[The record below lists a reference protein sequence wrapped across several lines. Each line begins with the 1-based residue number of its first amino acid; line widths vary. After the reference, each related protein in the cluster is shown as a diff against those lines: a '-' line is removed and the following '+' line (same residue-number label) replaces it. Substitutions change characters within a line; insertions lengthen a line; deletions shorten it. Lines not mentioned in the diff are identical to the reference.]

1 MSINKI
7 INTKRTQVKTSFINL
22 QTHIP
27 FSKNTCKPIDY
38 NSKII
43 LLGSCFSDNIG
54 QKLSY
59 HKFQSIL
66 NPFGILFH
74 PRAIETI
81 IKNAIT
87 KEEYTE
93 KDIFFFNERWQSFTA
108 HSKLS
113 SSSKE
118 EIIEKLN
125 KASASINTALKSS
138 THIIITLGT
147 SWVYRL
153 LESDKIVAN
162 CHKVSQH
169 KFKKE
174 LLSIVEINKSL
185 SSIISLIRKVNPDI
199 NFIFTVS
206 PIRHLKDGFI
216 ENQQSKSHLIS
227 ALHQIIKNQEN
238 TFYFPSYEIMMDE
251 LRDYRFYKE
260 DMIHP
265 NQIAINYIWEK
276 FYENWLSDEAID
288 LKKEVIKIQRGLEH
302 KPFNPDSKKHQ
313 QFLSSL
319 QGKIEI
325 LKKKYA
331 HISF

>member
-1 MSINKI
+1 M
-7 INTKRTQVKTSFINL
+7 NL

-27 FSKNTCKPIDY
+27 FTKNISNLIDY

-59 HKFQSIL
+59 HKFESIL

-74 PRAIETI
+74 PKAIESV
-81 IKNAIT
+81 IKNSLC
-87 KEEYTE
+87 KKKYTE
-93 KDIFFFNERWQSFTA
+93 KDVFFLNERWQSFEA

-118 EIIEKLN
+118 EIIEQLN
-125 KASASINTALKSS
+125 KASVSINKAVKNS
-138 THIIITLGT
+138 THFIITLGT
-147 SWVYRL
+147 SWVYRFN
-153 LESDKIVAN
+153 ESGEIVAN
-162 CHKVSQH
+162 CHKVSQN

-174 LLSIVEINKSL
+174 LLSVAEINKSL
-185 SSIISLIRKVNPDI
+185 SLIISLIKEINPSI
-199 NFIFTVS
+199 SFIFTVS
-206 PIRHLKDGFI
+206 PVRHLKDEVI

-227 ALHQIIKNQEN
+227 ALHQIIPIHKNS
-238 TFYFPSYEIMMDE
+238 FYFPSYEVMMDE

-265 NQIAINYIWEK
+265 NQIAINHIWEK
-276 FYENWLSDEAID
+276 FYENWLSDEALE

-302 KPFNPDSKKHQ
+302 KPFNPNSEGHQ

-319 QGKIEI
+319 QEKIKT
-325 LKKKYA
+325 LKKKYS

>member
-1 MSINKI
+1 M
-7 INTKRTQVKTSFINL
+7 NL

-27 FSKNTCKPIDY
+27 FSKNSSNPIDY

-54 QKLSY
+54 QKLRY

-74 PRAIETI
+74 PKAIETI
-81 IKNAIT
+81 IKNALC
-87 KEEYTE
+87 KKEYTE
-93 KDIFFFNERWQSFTA
+93 KDLFFLNERWQSFEA

-113 SSSKE
+113 SSSKDEVIE
-118 EIIEKLN
+118 ELN
-125 KASASINTALKSS
+125 KASAVINTALKSS
-138 THIIITLGT
+138 SHIIITLGT

-153 LESDKIVAN
+153 LETDEIVAN

-174 LLSIVEINKSL
+174 LVSIVEINKSL
-185 SSIISLIRKVNPDI
+185 SSIISLVRKVNPDI

-251 LRDYRFYKE
+251 LRDYRYYKE

-265 NQIAINYIWEK
+265 NDIAINYIWKK
-276 FYENWLSDEAID
+276 FYENWLSDEALE

-302 KPFNPDSKKHQ
+302 KPFNPNSKKHQ

-319 QGKIEI
+319 QEKIET
-325 LKKKYA
+325 LKKKYS

>member
-1 MSINKI
+1 M
-7 INTKRTQVKTSFINL
+7 NL

-27 FSKNTCKPIDY
+27 LSKNIKSPIDY
-38 NSKII
+38 NSKVI

-54 QKLSY
+54 KKLSY
-59 HKFQSIL
+59 HKFQSVL

-74 PRAIETI
+74 PKAIESV

-87 KEEYTE
+87 KKEYTE
-93 KDIFFFNERWQSFTA
+93 EDLFFLNERWQSFTA

-118 EIIEKLN
+118 EALN
-125 KASASINTALKSS
+125 QLNQASALINTALKSN

-147 SWVYRL
+147 SWVYRF
-153 LESDKIVAN
+153 LESGKIVAN
-162 CHKVSQH
+162 CHKVPQH

-174 LLSIVEINKSL
+174 LLPITEINKSL

-199 NFIFTVS
+199 NFIFTIS
-206 PIRHLKDGFI
+206 PIRHLRDGFI

-227 ALHQIIKNQEN
+227 ALHQIIKNQEK

-288 LKKEVIKIQRGLEH
+288 LKKQVIKIQRGLEH
-302 KPFNPDSKKHQ
+302 KPFNTDSDEHRD
-313 QFLSSL
+313 FLSSL
-319 QGKIEI
+319 QEKIET
-325 LKKKYA
+325 LKKKYS
-331 HISF
+331 HITF

>member
-1 MSINKI
+1 M
-7 INTKRTQVKTSFINL
+7 NL

-27 FSKNTCKPIDY
+27 FSKYIKSLIDY
-38 NSKII
+38 NSKIT

-54 QKLSY
+54 KKLSY
-59 HKFQSIL
+59 HKFQSVL

-74 PRAIETI
+74 PKAIESV
-81 IKNAIT
+81 IKNAIS
-87 KEEYTE
+87 KKEYTE
-93 KDIFFFNERWQSFTA
+93 EDLFFFNECWHCFEA

-118 EIIEKLN
+118 QVLVELN
-125 KASASINTALKSS
+125 KASASMNTALKSS

-147 SWVYRL
+147 SWIYRF
-153 LESDKIVAN
+153 LESGQIVAN
-162 CHKVSQH
+162 CHKVPQH

-174 LLSIVEINKSL
+174 LLSVTEINKSV
-185 SSIISLIRKVNPDI
+185 SSIISLIREVNPDI

-206 PIRHLKDGFI
+206 PVRHLKDGFI

-227 ALHQIIKNQEN
+227 ALHQIIKIHEN

-276 FYENWLSDEAID
+276 FYENWFSDEALD
-288 LKKEVIKIQRGLEH
+288 LKKQVLKIQRGLEH
-302 KPFNPDSKKHQ
+302 KPFNPNSNEHRK
-313 QFLSSL
+313 FLASL
-319 QGKIEI
+319 Q
-325 LKKKYA
+325 
-331 HISF
+331 

>member
-1 MSINKI
+1 M
-7 INTKRTQVKTSFINL
+7 NL

-27 FSKNTCKPIDY
+27 FSKNTSNPIDY

-54 QKLSY
+54 QRLSY

-74 PRAIETI
+74 PKAIETI

-93 KDIFFFNERWQSFTA
+93 KDVFFLNERWQSFEA

-118 EIIEKLN
+118 EIIEQLN
-125 KASASINTALKSS
+125 KASVSINKAVKNS
-138 THIIITLGT
+138 THFIITLGT
-147 SWVYRL
+147 SWVYRFN
-153 LESDKIVAN
+153 ESGEIVAN
-162 CHKVSQH
+162 CHKVSQN

-174 LLSIVEINKSL
+174 LLSVAEINKSL
-185 SSIISLIRKVNPDI
+185 SLIISLIKEINPSI
-199 NFIFTVS
+199 SFIFTVS
-206 PIRHLKDGFI
+206 PVRHLKDGVI

-227 ALHQIIKNQEN
+227 ALHQIIPIHKNS
-238 TFYFPSYEIMMDE
+238 FYFPSYEVMMDE

-288 LKKEVIKIQRGLEH
+288 LKKQVIKIQRGLEH

-313 QFLSSL
+313 QFLLSL
-319 QGKIEI
+319 QEKIEI
-325 LKKKYA
+325 LKKKYS

>member
-1 MSINKI
+1 L
-7 INTKRTQVKTSFINL
+7 NL

-27 FSKNTCKPIDY
+27 FSKNISNLIDY

-59 HKFQSIL
+59 HKFESIL

-74 PRAIETI
+74 PKAIESV
-81 IKNAIT
+81 IKNALC
-87 KEEYTE
+87 KKKYTE
-93 KDIFFFNERWQSFTA
+93 KDVFFLNERWQSFEA

-118 EIIEKLN
+118 EIIEQLN
-125 KASASINTALKSS
+125 KASVSINKAVKNS
-138 THIIITLGT
+138 THFIITLGT
-147 SWVYRL
+147 SWVYRFN
-153 LESDKIVAN
+153 ESGEIVAN
-162 CHKVSQH
+162 CHKVSQN

-174 LLSIVEINKSL
+174 LLSVAEINKSL
-185 SSIISLIRKVNPDI
+185 SLIISLIKEINPSI
-199 NFIFTVS
+199 SFIFTVS
-206 PIRHLKDGFI
+206 PVRHLKDGVI

-227 ALHQIIKNQEN
+227 ALHQIIPIHKNS
-238 TFYFPSYEIMMDE
+238 FYFPSYEVMMDE

-276 FYENWLSDEAID
+276 FYENWLSDEALE

-302 KPFNPDSKKHQ
+302 KPFNPNSEGHQ

-319 QGKIEI
+319 QEKIKT
-325 LKKKYA
+325 LKKKYS

>member
-1 MSINKI
+1 M
-7 INTKRTQVKTSFINL
+7 NL

-27 FSKNTCKPIDY
+27 FSKNTNNPIDY
-38 NSKII
+38 NSRIT

-74 PRAIETI
+74 PKAIESV
-81 IKNAIT
+81 IKNALC
-87 KEEYTE
+87 KKEYTE

-118 EIIEKLN
+118 EALN
-125 KASASINTALKSS
+125 QLNQASALINTALKSN

-147 SWVYRL
+147 SWIYRFS
-153 LESDKIVAN
+153 ESGKIVTN
-162 CHKVSQH
+162 CHKVPQH

-227 ALHQIIKNQEN
+227 ALHQIIKKQDN

-260 DMIHP
+260 DMINT
-265 NQIAINYIWEK
+265 NQIAINYIWET

-288 LKKEVIKIQRGLEH
+288 LKKQVIKIQRGLEH

-313 QFLSSL
+313 QFLLSL
-319 QGKIEI
+319 QEKIEI
-325 LKKKYA
+325 LKKKYS

>member
-1 MSINKI
+1 L
-7 INTKRTQVKTSFINL
+7 NL

-27 FSKNTCKPIDY
+27 FTKNISNLIDY

-59 HKFQSIL
+59 HKFESIL

-74 PRAIETI
+74 PKAIESV
-81 IKNAIT
+81 IKNALC
-87 KEEYTE
+87 KKEYTE
-93 KDIFFFNERWQSFTA
+93 KDVFFLNERWQSFEA

-118 EIIEKLN
+118 EIIEQLN
-125 KASASINTALKSS
+125 KASVSINKAVKNS
-138 THIIITLGT
+138 THFIITLGT
-147 SWVYRL
+147 SWVYRFN
-153 LESDKIVAN
+153 ESGEIVAN
-162 CHKVSQH
+162 CHKVSQN

-174 LLSIVEINKSL
+174 LLSVAEINKSL
-185 SSIISLIRKVNPDI
+185 SLIISLIKEINPSI
-199 NFIFTVS
+199 SFIFTVS
-206 PIRHLKDGFI
+206 PVRHLKDGVI

-227 ALHQIIKNQEN
+227 ALHQIIPIHKNS
-238 TFYFPSYEIMMDE
+238 FYFPSYEVMMDE

-276 FYENWLSDEAID
+276 FYENWLSDEALE

-302 KPFNPDSKKHQ
+302 KPFNPNSEGHQ

-319 QGKIEI
+319 QEKIKT
-325 LKKKYA
+325 LKKKYS

>member
-1 MSINKI
+1 M
-7 INTKRTQVKTSFINL
+7 NL

-27 FSKNTCKPIDY
+27 FSKNISNLIDY

-59 HKFQSIL
+59 HKFESIL

-74 PRAIETI
+74 PKAIESV
-81 IKNAIT
+81 IKNALC
-87 KEEYTE
+87 KKKYTE
-93 KDIFFFNERWQSFTA
+93 KDIFFLNERWQSFEA

-113 SSSKE
+113 STSKE
-118 EIIEKLN
+118 EVIEQLN
-125 KASASINTALKSS
+125 KASVSINKAVKNS
-138 THIIITLGT
+138 THFIITLGT
-147 SWVYRL
+147 SWVYRSN
-153 LESDKIVAN
+153 ESGEIVAN
-162 CHKVSQH
+162 CHKVSQK

-174 LLSIVEINKSL
+174 LLSVAEINKSL
-185 SSIISLIRKVNPDI
+185 SFIISLIKEINPSI
-199 NFIFTVS
+199 SFIFTVS
-206 PIRHLKDGFI
+206 PVRHLKDGVI

-227 ALHQIIKNQEN
+227 ALHQIIPIHKNS
-238 TFYFPSYEIMMDE
+238 FYFPSYEVMMDE

-276 FYENWLSDEAID
+276 FYENWLSDEALE

-302 KPFNPDSKKHQ
+302 KPFNPNSEGHQ

-319 QGKIEI
+319 QEKIET
-325 LKKKYA
+325 LKKKYS

>member
-1 MSINKI
+1 L
-7 INTKRTQVKTSFINL
+7 NL

-27 FSKNTCKPIDY
+27 FTKNISNLIDY

-59 HKFQSIL
+59 HKFESIL

-74 PRAIETI
+74 PKAIESV
-81 IKNAIT
+81 IKNALC
-87 KEEYTE
+87 KKKYTE
-93 KDIFFFNERWQSFTA
+93 KDVFFLNERWQSFEA

-118 EIIEKLN
+118 EIIEQLN
-125 KASASINTALKSS
+125 KASVSINKAVKNS
-138 THIIITLGT
+138 THFIITLGT
-147 SWVYRL
+147 SWVYRFN
-153 LESDKIVAN
+153 ESGEIVAN
-162 CHKVSQH
+162 CHKVSQN

-174 LLSIVEINKSL
+174 LLSVAEINKSL
-185 SSIISLIRKVNPDI
+185 SLIISLIKEINPSI
-199 NFIFTVS
+199 SFIFTVS
-206 PIRHLKDGFI
+206 PVRHLKDGVI

-227 ALHQIIKNQEN
+227 ALHQIIPIHKNS
-238 TFYFPSYEIMMDE
+238 FYFPSYEVMMDE

-276 FYENWLSDEAID
+276 FYENWLSDEALE

-302 KPFNPDSKKHQ
+302 KPFNPNSEGHQ

-319 QGKIEI
+319 QEKIKT
-325 LKKKYA
+325 LKKKYS

>member
-1 MSINKI
+1 M
-7 INTKRTQVKTSFINL
+7 NL

-27 FSKNTCKPIDY
+27 FTKNISNLIDY

-59 HKFQSIL
+59 HKFESIL

-74 PRAIETI
+74 PKAIESV
-81 IKNAIT
+81 IKNSLC
-87 KEEYTE
+87 KKKYTE
-93 KDIFFFNERWQSFTA
+93 KDVFFLNERWQSFEA

-118 EIIEKLN
+118 EIIEQLN
-125 KASASINTALKSS
+125 KASVSINKAVKNS
-138 THIIITLGT
+138 THFIITLGT
-147 SWVYRL
+147 SWVYRFN
-153 LESDKIVAN
+153 ESGEIVAN

-174 LLSIVEINKSL
+174 LVSIVEINESL
-185 SSIISLIRKVNPDI
+185 SSIISLVRKVNPDI

-206 PIRHLKDGFI
+206 PVRHLKDGFI

-227 ALHQIIKNQEN
+227 ALHQIIPIHKNS
-238 TFYFPSYEIMMDE
+238 FYFPSYEVMMDE

-276 FYENWLSDEAID
+276 FYENWLSDEALE

-302 KPFNPDSKKHQ
+302 KPFNPNSEGHQ

-319 QGKIEI
+319 QEKIKT
-325 LKKKYA
+325 LKKKYS

>member
-1 MSINKI
+1 M
-7 INTKRTQVKTSFINL
+7 NL

-27 FSKNTCKPIDY
+27 FSRNTSNAIDY
-38 NSKII
+38 NSRVI

-59 HKFQSIL
+59 HKFQSVL

-74 PRAIETI
+74 PKAIESVI
-81 IKNAIT
+81 HNAIT
-87 KEEYTE
+87 NKEYTGE
-93 KDIFFFNERWQSFTA
+93 DLFFFNERWQSFTA

-113 SSSKE
+113 FSSKE
-118 EIIEKLN
+118 ETLNQLN
-125 KASASINTALKSS
+125 KASALLNTALKNS

-147 SWVYRL
+147 SWVYRFL
-153 LESDKIVAN
+153 KTSQIVAN
-162 CHKVSQH
+162 CHKVPQH

-174 LLSIVEINKSL
+174 LLPVAEINKSL
-185 SSIISLIRKVNPDI
+185 SSIISQIREVNPSI

-206 PIRHLKDGFI
+206 PVRHLKDGFI

-227 ALHQIIKNQEN
+227 ALHQIIPKHKNS
-238 TFYFPSYEIMMDE
+238 FYFPSYEIMMDE

-265 NQIAINYIWEK
+265 NHIAINYIWKK
-276 FYENWLSDEAID
+276 FYENWLSDEALE

-302 KPFNPDSKKHQ
+302 KPFNPNSKEHQ
-313 QFLSSL
+313 QFLASL
-319 QGKIEI
+319 QKKIST
-325 LKKKYA
+325 LKKKYS

>member
-1 MSINKI
+1 M
-7 INTKRTQVKTSFINL
+7 NL

-27 FSKNTCKPIDY
+27 FSKYIKSLIDY
-38 NSKII
+38 NSKIT

-54 QKLSY
+54 KKLSY
-59 HKFQSIL
+59 HKFQSVL

-74 PRAIETI
+74 PKAIESV
-81 IKNAIT
+81 IKNAIS
-87 KEEYTE
+87 KKEYTE
-93 KDIFFFNERWQSFTA
+93 EDLFFFNGCWHCFEA

-118 EIIEKLN
+118 QVLVELN
-125 KASASINTALKSS
+125 KASASMNTALKSS

-147 SWVYRL
+147 SWIYRF
-153 LESDKIVAN
+153 LESGQIVAN
-162 CHKVSQH
+162 CHKVPQH

-174 LLSIVEINKSL
+174 LLSVTEINKSV
-185 SSIISLIRKVNPDI
+185 SSIISLIREVNPDI

-206 PIRHLKDGFI
+206 PVRHLKDGFI
-216 ENQQSKSHLIS
+216 ENQLSKSHLIS
-227 ALHQIIKNQEN
+227 ALHQIIKIHEN

-276 FYENWLSDEAID
+276 FYENWFSDEALD
-288 LKKEVIKIQRGLEH
+288 LKKQVLKIQRGLEH
-302 KPFNPDSKKHQ
+302 KPFNPNSNEHRK
-313 QFLSSL
+313 FLASL
-319 QGKIEI
+319 QEKIET
-325 LKKKYA
+325 LKKKYS
-331 HISF
+331 HITF

>member
-1 MSINKI
+1 L
-7 INTKRTQVKTSFINL
+7 NL

-27 FSKNTCKPIDY
+27 FTKNISNLIDY

-59 HKFQSIL
+59 HKFESIL

-74 PRAIETI
+74 PKAIESV
-81 IKNAIT
+81 IKNALC
-87 KEEYTE
+87 KKKYTE
-93 KDIFFFNERWQSFTA
+93 KDVFFLNERWQSFEA

-118 EIIEKLN
+118 EIIEQLN
-125 KASASINTALKSS
+125 KASVSINKAVKNS
-138 THIIITLGT
+138 THFIITLGT
-147 SWVYRL
+147 SWVYRFN
-153 LESDKIVAN
+153 ESGEIVAN
-162 CHKVSQH
+162 CHKVSQN

-174 LLSIVEINKSL
+174 LLSVAEINKSL
-185 SSIISLIRKVNPDI
+185 SFIISLIKEINPSI
-199 NFIFTVS
+199 SFIFTVS
-206 PIRHLKDGFI
+206 PVRHLKDGVI

-227 ALHQIIKNQEN
+227 ALHQIIPIHKNS
-238 TFYFPSYEIMMDE
+238 FYFPSYEVMMDE

-276 FYENWLSDEAID
+276 FYENWLSDEALE

-302 KPFNPDSKKHQ
+302 KPFNPNSEGHQ

-319 QGKIEI
+319 QEKIKT
-325 LKKKYA
+325 LKKKYS

>member
-1 MSINKI
+1 M
-7 INTKRTQVKTSFINL
+7 
-22 QTHIP
+22 
-27 FSKNTCKPIDY
+27 
-38 NSKII
+38 
-43 LLGSCFSDNIG
+43 
-54 QKLSY
+54 
-59 HKFQSIL
+59 
-66 NPFGILFH
+66 
-74 PRAIETI
+74 
-81 IKNAIT
+81 
-87 KEEYTE
+87 
-93 KDIFFFNERWQSFTA
+93 
-108 HSKLS
+108 
-113 SSSKE
+113 
-118 EIIEKLN
+118 
-125 KASASINTALKSS
+125 
-138 THIIITLGT
+138 
-147 SWVYRL
+147 YRL
-153 LESDKIVAN
+153 LESDEIVAN

-288 LKKEVIKIQRGLEH
+288 LKKQVIKIQRGLEH

-313 QFLSSL
+313 QFLLSL
-319 QGKIEI
+319 QEKIEI
-325 LKKKYA
+325 LKKKYS

>member
-1 MSINKI
+1 L
-7 INTKRTQVKTSFINL
+7 NL

-27 FSKNTCKPIDY
+27 FSKNTSNPIDY

-54 QKLSY
+54 QKLRY

-74 PRAIETI
+74 PKAIETI
-81 IKNAIT
+81 IKNALC
-87 KEEYTE
+87 KKEYTE
-93 KDIFFFNERWQSFTA
+93 KDLFFLNERWQSFEA

-118 EIIEKLN
+118 EIIEQLN
-125 KASASINTALKSS
+125 KASVSINKAVKNS
-138 THIIITLGT
+138 THFIITLGT
-147 SWVYRL
+147 SWVYRFN
-153 LESDKIVAN
+153 ESGEIVAN
-162 CHKVSQH
+162 CHKVSQN

-174 LLSIVEINKSL
+174 LLSVAEINKSL
-185 SSIISLIRKVNPDI
+185 SLIISLIKEINPSI
-199 NFIFTVS
+199 SFIFTVS
-206 PIRHLKDGFI
+206 PVRHLKDGVI

-227 ALHQIIKNQEN
+227 ALHQIIPIHKNS
-238 TFYFPSYEIMMDE
+238 FYFPSYEVMMDE

-276 FYENWLSDEAID
+276 FYENWLSDEALE

-302 KPFNPDSKKHQ
+302 KPFNPNSEGHQ

-319 QGKIEI
+319 QEKIKT
-325 LKKKYA
+325 LKKKYS

>member
-1 MSINKI
+1 M
-7 INTKRTQVKTSFINL
+7 NL

-27 FSKNTCKPIDY
+27 FTKNISNLIDY

-59 HKFQSIL
+59 HKFESIL

-74 PRAIETI
+74 PKAIESV
-81 IKNAIT
+81 IKNALC
-87 KEEYTE
+87 KKKYTE
-93 KDIFFFNERWQSFTA
+93 KDVFFLNERWQSFEA

-118 EIIEKLN
+118 EVIEQLN
-125 KASASINTALKSS
+125 KASVSINKAVKNS
-138 THIIITLGT
+138 THFIITLGT
-147 SWVYRL
+147 SWVYRSN
-153 LESDKIVAN
+153 ESGEIVAN
-162 CHKVSQH
+162 CHKVSQN

-174 LLSIVEINKSL
+174 LLSVAEINKSL
-185 SSIISLIRKVNPDI
+185 SLIISLIKEINPSI
-199 NFIFTVS
+199 SFIFTVS
-206 PIRHLKDGFI
+206 PVRHLKDGVI

-227 ALHQIIKNQEN
+227 ALHQIIPIHKNS
-238 TFYFPSYEIMMDE
+238 FYFPSYEVMMDE

-276 FYENWLSDEAID
+276 FYENWLSDEALE

-302 KPFNPDSKKHQ
+302 KPFNPNSEGHQ

-319 QGKIEI
+319 QEKIKT
-325 LKKKYA
+325 LKKKYS

>member
-1 MSINKI
+1 L
-7 INTKRTQVKTSFINL
+7 NL

-27 FSKNTCKPIDY
+27 LSKNIKNLIDY
-38 NSKII
+38 NSKVI

-54 QKLSY
+54 KKLRY
-59 HKFQSIL
+59 HKFQSVL

-74 PRAIETI
+74 PKAIESV

-87 KEEYTE
+87 KKEYTE
-93 KDIFFFNERWQSFTA
+93 EDVFFFNERWQSFTT

-113 SSSKE
+113 ASSKE
-118 EIIEKLN
+118 EALN
-125 KASASINTALKSS
+125 QLNQASALINTALKSS

-147 SWVYRL
+147 SWVYRFL
-153 LESDKIVAN
+153 ASGKIVAN
-162 CHKVSQH
+162 CHKVPQH

-174 LLSIVEINKSL
+174 LLPITEINKSL
-185 SSIISLIRKVNPDI
+185 SSIISLVRKVNPNI
-199 NFIFTVS
+199 NFIFTIS
-206 PIRHLKDGFI
+206 PVRHLRDGFI

-227 ALHQIIKNQEN
+227 ALHQIIKNQKN
-238 TFYFPSYEIMMDE
+238 IFYFPSYEIMMDE

-288 LKKEVIKIQRGLEH
+288 LKKQVIKIQRGLEH
-302 KPFNPDSKKHQ
+302 KPFNTDSNEYRE
-313 QFLSSL
+313 FLSSL
-319 QGKIEI
+319 QKKIKA
-325 LKKKYA
+325 LKKKYS
-331 HISF
+331 HITF

>member
-1 MSINKI
+1 M
-7 INTKRTQVKTSFINL
+7 NL

-27 FSKNTCKPIDY
+27 FTKNISNLIDY

-59 HKFQSIL
+59 HKFESIL

-74 PRAIETI
+74 PKAIESV
-81 IKNAIT
+81 IKNALC
-87 KEEYTE
+87 KKKYTE
-93 KDIFFFNERWQSFTA
+93 KDVFFLNERWQSFEA

-118 EIIEKLN
+118 EIIEQLN
-125 KASASINTALKSS
+125 KASVSINKAVKNS
-138 THIIITLGT
+138 THFIITLGT
-147 SWVYRL
+147 SWVYRFN
-153 LESDKIVAN
+153 ESGEIVAN
-162 CHKVSQH
+162 CHKVSQN

-174 LLSIVEINKSL
+174 LLSVAEINKSL
-185 SSIISLIRKVNPDI
+185 SLIISLIKEINPSI
-199 NFIFTVS
+199 SFIFTVS
-206 PIRHLKDGFI
+206 PVRHLKDGVI

-227 ALHQIIKNQEN
+227 AIHQIIPIHKNS
-238 TFYFPSYEIMMDE
+238 FYFPSYEVMMDE

-276 FYENWLSDEAID
+276 FYENWLSDEALE

-302 KPFNPDSKKHQ
+302 KPFNPNSEGHQ

-319 QGKIEI
+319 QEKIEI
-325 LKKKYA
+325 LKKKYS

>member
-1 MSINKI
+1 M
-7 INTKRTQVKTSFINL
+7 NL

-27 FSKNTCKPIDY
+27 FSKNISNLIDY

-59 HKFQSIL
+59 HKFESIL

-74 PRAIETI
+74 PKAIESV
-81 IKNAIT
+81 IKNALC
-87 KEEYTE
+87 KKKYTE
-93 KDIFFFNERWQSFTA
+93 KDVFFLNERWQSFEA

-118 EIIEKLN
+118 EIIEQLN
-125 KASASINTALKSS
+125 KASVSINKAVKNS
-138 THIIITLGT
+138 THFIITLGT
-147 SWVYRL
+147 SWVYRFN
-153 LESDKIVAN
+153 ESGEIVAN
-162 CHKVSQH
+162 CHKVSQN

-174 LLSIVEINKSL
+174 LLSVAEINKSL
-185 SSIISLIRKVNPDI
+185 SLIISLIKEINPSI
-199 NFIFTVS
+199 SFIFTVS
-206 PIRHLKDGFI
+206 PVRHLKDGVI

-227 ALHQIIKNQEN
+227 ALHQIIPIHKNS
-238 TFYFPSYEIMMDE
+238 FYFPSYEVMMDE

-276 FYENWLSDEAID
+276 FYENWLSDEALE

-302 KPFNPDSKKHQ
+302 KPFNPNSEGHQ

-319 QGKIEI
+319 QEKIKT
-325 LKKKYA
+325 LKKKYS